1 MFEFPNWASP
11 IKTLQ
16 SRGVEAYVRRK
27 FLPRA
32 IHA

>member
-1 MFEFPNWASP
+1 MFEFPNWALP

-16 SRGVEAYVRRK
+16 SSVVEAYVRRK